1 MKVLTK
7 PILLDM
13 RRAYMIREHIPGPYV
28 DVAGPTVLTVI
39 LIGSIIA
46 QFCARLYHGM
56 SGYE

>member
-1 MKVLTK
+1 
-7 PILLDM
+7 
-13 RRAYMIREHIPGPYV
+13 MIREHIPGPYV